1 VRHEPTSISDQLARR
16 RHTCRRRWSLARER
30 GRRHG
35 RRACL
40 PELRSFD
47 GVLLKDYYTKALEAK
62 LLPKAGLAAAKRGR
76 AAAGHH
82 ARALSDALVGAGDVA
97 PVAEDF
103 EFVSPAKTFQ
113 TPQSTVTTGVAVL
126 RALLGAYQSASAVV
140 SDPSYRILYA
150 SLAASVGQQIGALEA
165 LSGRPGA
172 EPFPV
177 AMDLEAASDALE
189 AYLG

>member
-1 VRHEPTSISDQLARR
+1 MNRR
-16 RHTCRRRWSLARER
+16 RFLISSLGVGTLAVGGGPSLASA
-30 GRRHG
+30 G
-35 RRACL
+35 AATDD
-40 PELRSFD
+40 ELAFLNFGASTE
-47 GVLLKDYYTKALEAK
+47 LLVKDYYTKALEAK
-62 LLPKAGLAAAKRGR
+62 LLAKAGLAAAKRGR
-76 AAAGHH
+76 AAAGQH

-103 EFVSPAKTFQ
+103 EFVWPAKTFQ

-140 SDPSYRILYA
+140 SDPSYRVLYA